1 MNTTRRGQELGPGP
15 LKVANRTH
23 TRQFS
28 IQSDVHRRKGEW
40 DDIYVDFSGYFG
52 SYGPDMFAAAPE
64 LVSALKSLAD
74 TVDAAFPGTAWTAQA
89 RAALR
94 KATEG

>member
-52 SYGPDMFAAAPE
+52 SYGPDMFAAAPDMFE
-64 LVSALKSLAD
+64 ALKETLAIATRNED
-74 TVDAAFPGTAWTAQA
+74 GPWADRA

-94 KATEG
+94 KASEG